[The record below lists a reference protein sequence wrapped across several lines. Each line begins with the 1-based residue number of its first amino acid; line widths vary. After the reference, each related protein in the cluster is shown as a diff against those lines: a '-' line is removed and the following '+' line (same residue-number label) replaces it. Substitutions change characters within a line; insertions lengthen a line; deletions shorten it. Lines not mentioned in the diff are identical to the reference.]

1 MKPPSSG
8 EQEETLLFYNFR
20 AADFMHLR
28 QYYWISDIYGVSPVG
43 SYGTFLTDRIH
54 LWKMIMATSLE
65 REESARKMF
74 PLHFS
79 KL

>member
-1 MKPPSSG
+1 MPSLKGFSEHRTLCGCPDHVPMKPPSSG

-43 SYGTFLTDRIH
+43 SYGTFLTNRIH
-54 LWKMIMATSLE
+54 L
-65 REESARKMF
+65 
-74 PLHFS
+74 
-79 KL
+79 

>member
-1 MKPPSSG
+1 
-8 EQEETLLFYNFR
+8 
-20 AADFMHLR
+20 MHLR